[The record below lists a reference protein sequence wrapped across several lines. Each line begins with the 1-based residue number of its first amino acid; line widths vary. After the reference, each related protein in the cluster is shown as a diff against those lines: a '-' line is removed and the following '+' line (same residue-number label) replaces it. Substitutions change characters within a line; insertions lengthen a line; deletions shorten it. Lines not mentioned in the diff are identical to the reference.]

1 MKLPYKYRGAVLL
14 ASLTVVLPW
23 AAWRFA
29 LGDTFGT
36 WRECRRLCVQLAAM
50 APAPAPGNG
59 SPPWYRVP
67 NSCSRDCC
75 SIPCGRPPTASACR
89 LGAMSRIVTLA
100 RDGLAVHT
108 AQLTLAGG
116 YAPLL
121 RVVGG
126 ARTHAAPVPPG
137 VRSAAELRRP
147 PDAVLAADPYVVYPA
162 GCTQKIMP

>member
-50 APAPAPGNG
+50 APAPAPGERVAAVVQG
-59 SPPWYRVP
+59 SELVFSGLLLDTVRQAADSVGVQVTGYEP
-67 NSCSRDCC
+67 
-75 SIPCGRPPTASACR
+75 
-89 LGAMSRIVTLA
+89 LVTLA

-108 AQLTLAGG
+108 AQLTLAGVG
-116 YAPLL
+116 ELERTLPRCRL
-121 RVVGG
+121 RSLGWQSSADRRTRCLQLTLTLYIQQVV
-126 ARTHAAPVPPG
+126 
-137 VRSAAELRRP
+137 L
-147 PDAVLAADPYVVYPA
+147 
-162 GCTQKIMP
+162 KK

>member
-50 APAPAPGNG
+50 APAPAPGERVAAVVQG
-59 SPPWYRVP
+59 SELVFSGLLLDTVRQAADSVGVQVRGYEP
-67 NSCSRDCC
+67 
-75 SIPCGRPPTASACR
+75 
-89 LGAMSRIVTLA
+89 LVTLA

-108 AQLTLAGG
+108 AQLTLAGAMRRCCG
-116 YAPLL
+116 SSGSSNARCP
-121 RVVGG
+121 G
-126 ARTHAAPVPPG
+126 AAC
-137 VRSAAELRRP
+137 VRSAGRAP
-147 PDAVLAADPYVVYPA
+147 PTA
-162 GCTQKIMP
+162 GRGACS

>member
-50 APAPAPGNG
+50 APAPAPGDRVAAVVQG
-59 SPPWYRVP
+59 SELVFSGLLLDTVRQAADSVGVQVRGYEP
-67 NSCSRDCC
+67 
-75 SIPCGRPPTASACR
+75 
-89 LGAMSRIVTLA
+89 LVTLA

-121 RVVGG
+121 RVVGELE
-126 ARTHAAPVPPG
+126 RTLPRCRL
-137 VRSAAELRRP
+137 RSLGWQSSADRRTRCLQLTLTLYIQQV
-147 PDAVLAADPYVVYPA
+147 VL
-162 GCTQKIMP
+162 KK